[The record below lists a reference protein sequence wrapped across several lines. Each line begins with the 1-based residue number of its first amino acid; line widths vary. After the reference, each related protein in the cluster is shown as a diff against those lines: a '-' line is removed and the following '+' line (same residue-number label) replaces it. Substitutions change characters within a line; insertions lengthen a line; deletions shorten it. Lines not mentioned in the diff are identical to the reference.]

1 MPKYYSI
8 LDNGVSPMASKKSG
22 YNKSGGKKN
31 DPNRA
36 KFVDKYVKQNTKSAD
51 RPATKKQ
58 ARNAYYLTSAD
69 DKKGARGAKKTPGKK
84 TASGSMSSAR
94 ADGNKPGARVRGMD
108 MAGPSVRA
116 GVGKKATYPGKSAGM
131 AGASKE
137 SRVAGKSTKN
147 PSTSKDPKQKV
158 FFARDG
164 IKSRNTQ
171 AKEGMGVRGRLKG
184 EQSVYDAGG
193 LLNKALGYKAGRG
206 RGGAAREGMGSTRA
220 KTSSKAPRS
229 APKATGRR
237 DKNRRTY

>member
-1 MPKYYSI
+1 MPKYYPI

-58 ARNAYYLTSAD
+58 ARNAYYLTSVD
-69 DKKGARGAKKTPGKK
+69 DKKGARGAKQSPGKK
-84 TASGSMSSAR
+84 TAAGSMMRTR

-108 MAGPSVRA
+108 NAGPSVRA
-116 GVGKKATYPGKSAGM
+116 GVGRKATYPPKSAGM

-137 SRVAGKSTKN
+137 KRVAGKSTRN
-147 PSTSKDPKQKV
+147 PSWSTNGKPQSLKGALGELWMGANAGTLE
-158 FFARDG
+158 ARRVVP
-164 IKSRNTQ
+164 KSRMAQ
-171 AKEGMGVRGRLKG
+171 
-184 EQSVYDAGG
+184 
-193 LLNKALGYKAGRG
+193 
-206 RGGAAREGMGSTRA
+206 AREGLGSTRA

>member
-1 MPKYYSI
+1 MPKYYKI

-58 ARNAYYLTSAD
+58 ARNAYYLTSVD
-69 DKKGARGAKKTPGKK
+69 DKKGTRGAKSTGAKAKTP
-84 TASGSMSSAR
+84 AGSMMRTR
-94 ADGNKPGARVRGMD
+94 ADGNKPGSPAGRKSGMGQ
-108 MAGPSVRA
+108 AGPSVRA
-116 GVGKKATYPGKSAGM
+116 GVGQKATYPGKSAGM

-137 SRVAGKSTKN
+137 SRVAGRPTRN
-147 PSTSKDPKQKV
+147 PSTIREDSPSQYSNMDAAKAVGRYLIGSKPGKV
-158 FFARDG
+158 KGRDM
-164 IKSRNTQ
+164 R
-171 AKEGMGVRGRLKG
+171 AK
-184 EQSVYDAGG
+184 
-193 LLNKALGYKAGRG
+193 
-206 RGGAAREGMGSTRA
+206 EGMGSTRA

>member
-58 ARNAYYLTSAD
+58 ARNAYYLTSVD
-69 DKKGARGAKKTPGKK
+69 DKKGTRGAKSTGAKAKTP
-84 TASGSMSSAR
+84 AGSMMRTR
-94 ADGNKPGARVRGMD
+94 ADGNKPGSPAGRKSGIGQ
-108 MAGPSVRA
+108 AGPNMRA

-137 SRVAGKSTKN
+137 KRVAG
-147 PSTSKDPKQKV
+147 P
-158 FFARDG
+158 R
-164 IKSRNTQ
+164 
-171 AKEGMGVRGRLKG
+171 VRGMD
-184 EQSVYDAGG
+184 DAGPVVRAG
-193 LLNKALGYKAGRG
+193 VGKKQSAKKPKSSMMKKAASASRKK
-206 RGGAAREGMGSTRA
+206 E
-220 KTSSKAPRS
+220 KSKSMMRP
-229 APKATGRR
+229 APKATGAR
-237 DKNRRTY
+237 DLNRRTY

>member
-1 MPKYYSI
+1 
-8 LDNGVSPMASKKSG
+8 MASKKSG
-22 YNKSGGKKN
+22 NPSGYNKTGGKKN

-36 KFVDKYVKQNTKSAD
+36 KFVAKYIQQNTKSAD

-58 ARNAYYLTSAD
+58 ARNAYYLTSVD
-69 DKKGARGAKKTPGKK
+69 DKKGTRGAKKSPGKK
-84 TASGSMSSAR
+84 TASGSMSSTR

-108 MAGPSVRA
+108 NAGPNVRA
-116 GVGKKATYPGKSAGM
+116 GVGRKATYPPKSAGM

-137 SRVAGKSTKN
+137 SRVAGRSTRN

-193 LLNKALGYKAGRG
+193 MLNKAFGYKAGRG
-206 RGGAAREGMGSTRA
+206 RGGAAREGLGSSRS